1 MSMITST
8 GNPKIRNVVNL
19 RKKAKARNEQ
29 DVFLV
34 EGVRLWREVP
44 PSMRL
49 ETYVSESFLKKK
61 EAKALLKDTAYEAV
75 SDAVLESMSDTR
87 TPQGILGVV
96 RQFHYRPD
104 ALLGQDAAGRNGGAE
119 PPFVLILENLQDPGN
134 LGTILRSAEG
144 AGATGVLLSRGCV
157 DIYNPKVI
165 RSTMGSVM
173 RVPFCYAQDL
183 HEVLRDWKKK
193 GLRLYAAHLNG
204 KKNFSEEDY
213 TGGCGFLIG
222 NEGQGLTDETA
233 SLADVYVRIPMKG
246 RVESLNASVA
256 ASLLAYEVL
265 RQRG

>member
-1 MSMITST
+1 MMITST

-44 PSMRL
+44 PSMRV

-61 EAKALLKDTAYEAV
+61 EAQSLLKGTAYEAV

-96 RQFHYRPD
+96 RQFHYQTD
-104 ALLGQDAAGRNGGAE
+104 ELLGLKDASQQ
-119 PPFVLILENLQDPGN
+119 PFVLILENLQDPGN

-144 AGATGVLLSRGCV
+144 AGASGVLLSRGCV

-173 RVPFCYAQDL
+173 RVPFRYARAL
-183 HEVLRDWKKK
+183 HEVLRGWKKK

-213 TGGCGFLIG
+213 TVGCGFLIG

-233 SLADVYVRIPMKG
+233 SLADTYIRIPMKG